1 MCGAMK
7 KFEHGGDVR
16 QLARAAGIS
25 QREML
30 DFSANINPLGP
41 PEWLPSLISSQLSEL
56 RHYPDPHCT
65 ALVEA
70 VAERYGVSR
79 EEVIAGN
86 GSTEILYLLT
96 RAAEKSSALI
106 PVPSYGDY
114 GKAAAQA
121 RMRIQ
126 TIPADQE
133 LPGELLT
140 ADTAVF
146 LGRPNN
152 PTGTVFPADRLRALA
167 VKHPSALFVVDEA
180 FGDFVE
186 NFDSLTR
193 LRPGNVIVLLSLTKI
208 FAIPGLRTGCAVG
221 DRHLIRRLLELQ
233 PPWSVNTLAQAV
245 SAAALRDCEY
255 VQRTRAYV
263 TCERAKL
270 LAELRSLPEL
280 TVYPGEA
287 NFLLARLERG
297 VIDAPVLAE
306 QMLARGIAIRVCTT
320 FQSLDD
326 RYFRVAVRTREE
338 NARLVVEL
346 RSVLDTW
353 RHAPSEITFPGP
365 SFDAGS
371 RALAESCRGDDVQS

>member
-1 MCGAMK
+1 MVVRSA
-7 KFEHGGDVR
+7 DVR
-16 QLARAAGIS
+16 RHEEIRTWRRCDGNWHGQLEYRE
-25 QREML
+25 REML

-152 PTGTVFPADRLRALA
+152 PTGTVFPGRPAAR
-167 VKHPSALFVVDEA
+167 
-180 FGDFVE
+180 FG
-186 NFDSLTR
+186 
-193 LRPGNVIVLLSLTKI
+193 
-208 FAIPGLRTGCAVG
+208 
-221 DRHLIRRLLELQ
+221 
-233 PPWSVNTLAQAV
+233 
-245 SAAALRDCEY
+245 
-255 VQRTRAYV
+255 
-263 TCERAKL
+263 
-270 LAELRSLPEL
+270 
-280 TVYPGEA
+280 GEA
-287 NFLLARLERG
+287 
-297 VIDAPVLAE
+297 
-306 QMLARGIAIRVCTT
+306 
-320 FQSLDD
+320 
-326 RYFRVAVRTREE
+326 
-338 NARLVVEL
+338 
-346 RSVLDTW
+346 SVG
-353 RHAPSEITFPGP
+353 AFCSG
-365 SFDAGS
+365 
-371 RALAESCRGDDVQS
+371 

>member
-1 MCGAMK
+1 M
-7 KFEHGGDVR
+7 
-16 QLARAAGIS
+16 
-25 QREML
+25 
-30 DFSANINPLGP
+30 
-41 PEWLPSLISSQLSEL
+41 
-56 RHYPDPHCT
+56 
-65 ALVEA
+65 
-70 VAERYGVSR
+70 
-79 EEVIAGN
+79 
-86 GSTEILYLLT
+86 
-96 RAAEKSSALI
+96 
-106 PVPSYGDY
+106 
-114 GKAAAQA
+114 
-121 RMRIQ
+121 
-126 TIPADQE
+126 
-133 LPGELLT
+133 
-140 ADTAVF
+140 
-146 LGRPNN
+146 
-152 PTGTVFPADRLRALA
+152 
-167 VKHPSALFVVDEA
+167 KHPSALFVVDEA

-287 NFLLARLERG
+287 NFLLARLGARRDRRSG
-297 VIDAPVLAE
+297 VSGANACSRHRDPGVYYFPKSG
-306 QMLARGIAIRVCTT
+306 R
-320 FQSLDD
+320 SLL
-326 RYFRVAVRTREE
+326 RVAVRTREE

-371 RALAESCRGDDVQS
+371 RALAESCRRDDVQS